1 MRDWSW
7 LGATWEL
14 LGRDMA
20 LVGGFQSPLLS
31 WLGAGGIVF
40 LCLWHSLVLSHRTW
54 QIRQTLA
61 RLHPTVSRLAS
72 ARRQASHD
80 WIVLPHIAKKQR
92 QQAQVQGA
100 RRDLDDLQELDR
112 VMRAEPAFASDWL
125 SFRKTF
131 VVEQTAWFIEPTVST
146 ERSAV
151 EHFSFAAL
159 CTTRLNMRFYQQLPS
174 FLTGVGLMFTFLAS

>member
-40 LCLWHSLVLSHRTW
+40 LCLWHSLVLSHGTW

-61 RLHPTVSRLAS
+61 RLHPTVFRLAS

-80 WIVLPHIAKKQR
+80 WIVLPLVAKKQR

-100 RRDLDDLQELDR
+100 RRDLDDLHKLKLSQDR
-112 VMRAEPAFASDWL
+112 
-125 SFRKTF
+125 
-131 VVEQTAWFIEPTVST
+131 
-146 ERSAV
+146 
-151 EHFSFAAL
+151 SFAAL
-159 CTTRLNMRFYQQLPS
+159 VKGLEIIRARLPWAYECFQQKTSASGCGRQDL
-174 FLTGVGLMFTFLAS
+174 LRHVTGQTDRDGSRRVIFKFHLRHT